1 MNRWL
6 FGFFLVCCSIGSAA
20 AADMAVLGPYQPPP
34 IAPLYSWTSCYI
46 GFNIGGGAAP
56 SSRID
61 EFGVL
66 GPAGASLGD
75 MTARGVIGG
84 GQLGCDYQI
93 GSWVFGLQGLV
104 DLSGMKGSDVLPNA
118 ILVNNSYIQTV
129 ATITGRI
136 GYTVLP
142 TLLLYGK
149 AGGAYTHS
157 LYDISVPNG
166 EDVPF
171 LVGTMTPAPAGVPSA
186 IVPACAGGFGPC
198 QIALG
203 SKSVGGW
210 TAGFGAE
217 WAFAHAPVSVFLEY
231 DYLGTRSADVPLIS
245 AIVPGLVF
253 PINVSQKVHTVLF
266 GMNFRFGNGP

>member
-1 MNRWL
+1 MQQN
-6 FGFFLVCCSIGSAA
+6 
-20 AADMAVLGPYQPPP
+20 
-34 IAPLYSWTSCYI
+34 
-46 GFNIGGGAAP
+46 
-56 SSRID
+56 
-61 EFGVL
+61 
-66 GPAGASLGD
+66 
-75 MTARGVIGG
+75 TARHGVIGG

-171 LVGTMTPAPAGVPSA
+171 LVGTITPAPAGVPSA

-231 DYLGTRSADVPLIS
+231 DYLGMRSADVPLTS

-253 PINVSQKVHTVLF
+253 PINVSSEGPHSPVRDESSFRERTLRFQKAEQPAVSCAT
-266 GMNFRFGNGP
+266 RNGLAITSRAGVDRYAAARAPQAATPLQCQAVK